1 MGIIDLIALLA
12 SIAND
17 ASQTSSQ
24 VDDREEPD
32 LATHSVQ
39 AIYSHKGKCKST
51 CSLFKLWLGLVG
63 ESVQMEGCSNYT
75 L

>member
-1 MGIIDLIALLA
+1 MVGIIDLIALLA

-24 VDDREEPD
+24 VDDREELH
-32 LATHSVQ
+32 LAIHTIVQ
-39 AIYSHKGKCKST
+39 AN
-51 CSLFKLWLGLVG
+51 CSCVLFKLWSGLVG

-75 L
+75 S